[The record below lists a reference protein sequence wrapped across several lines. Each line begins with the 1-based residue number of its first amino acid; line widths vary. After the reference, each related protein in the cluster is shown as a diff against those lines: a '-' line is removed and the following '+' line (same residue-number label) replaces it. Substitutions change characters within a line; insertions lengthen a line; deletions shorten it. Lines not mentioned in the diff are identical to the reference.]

1 VKVHLELQKLEFC
14 GEENFM
20 EQRTKIGYLVGGG
33 LKENFRVRLT
43 VSPQEIQEGAFVVIQ
58 SGEWNYYGIVT
69 DIQLGATDPR
79 FADEQ
84 MEGRFPAHISKAL
97 QGQTLYANLE
107 VLPNLM
113 LEVGPEPGTPAY
125 QQWRGKIEAG
135 LKDEP
140 RILPVKNVP
149 PHHAQVFLADAGDIA
164 EIFGDPSEKGNFI
177 IGYTREQNHPVCI
190 DLEKFVQ
197 RSSGVF
203 GATGTGKSF
212 LTRLV
217 LAGLMHY
224 NKASVF
230 VLDMHNEYGFD
241 DVASDTKKP
250 VTGLKTKFKSKVR
263 IVGLGAGSTIRGQA
277 PDFNLEISTGDI
289 STSDIETLTREL
301 NLRETAPTVLN
312 ALYTSFR
319 EDWFARF
326 RVMNRE
332 EIEVEDEKGKVK
344 RVPHPDS
351 VAAWAGANGVNV
363 MAAEALHDKL
373 RRLFSKPYITEK
385 PAADSV
391 KEIITS
397 LENGQHVILSFGEHE
412 TDLDY
417 LLVSNLL
424 TRKIRAAWE
433 HKTNAFRTHGKE
445 EPRPLVIVVEEAHKL
460 LNREMAAQTTF
471 ATIARELRKYYVTL
485 LIVDQRPSQ
494 IYDEVMSQ
502 LGTRIS
508 GWLGDEDDIHAV
520 LSGLAGREALRG
532 MLARLQPKEE
542 VLLLGWGVP
551 MPLPVR
557 SRRYDE
563 EFWKEL
569 LGGREKRS
577 KEQNLKELGF

>member
-1 VKVHLELQKLEFC
+1 
-14 GEENFM
+14 M
-20 EQRTKIGYLVGGG
+20 EQQRTKVGYLVGGG
-33 LKENFRVRLT
+33 LKENFRVRLI

-69 DIQLGATDPR
+69 DIQLGATDER

-97 QGQTLYANLE
+97 HGQTLYANLE

-113 LEVGPEPGTPAY
+113 LEVGPELGTPEY
-125 QQWRGKIEAG
+125 KDWRGKIDAG
-135 LKDEP
+135 LKDAP
-140 RILPVKNVP
+140 RILPVKNIP
-149 PHHAQVFLADAGDIA
+149 PHHAQVYLANAGDIA
-164 EIFGDPSEKGNFI
+164 EIFGDPANKNNLI

-190 DLEKFVQ
+190 DMEKFVQ

-224 NKASVF
+224 NKASVL

-241 DVASDTKKP
+241 DVASDTKNA

-263 IVGLGAGSTIRGQA
+263 VVGLGGGSTIRGQV

-289 STSDIETLTREL
+289 STADIETLTREL
-301 NLRETAPTVLN
+301 NLKETTPTTLN
-312 ALYTSFR
+312 ALYGSFR
-319 EDWFARF
+319 DEWFARF
-326 RVMNRE
+326 KAMNRDE
-332 EIEVEDEKGKVK
+332 VEVEDEKGKMK
-344 RVPHPDS
+344 KVPHPNS
-351 VAAWAGANGVNV
+351 VAAWANENGVNV
-363 MAAEALHDKL
+363 VAAEALHDKL
-373 RRLFSKPYITEK
+373 RRLFGKPYIAEK

-391 KEIITS
+391 KEIIAS
-397 LENGQHVILSFGEHE
+397 LENGQHVVLSFGEHE
-412 TDLDY
+412 SDLDY

-424 TRKIRAAWE
+424 TRKIRMAWE
-433 HKTNAFRTHGKE
+433 HKTNAFRTHGTSSSSVQ
-445 EPRPLVIVVEEAHKL
+445 EPRQLIIVVEEAHKL

-551 MPLPVR
+551 MPLPVK
-557 SRRYDE
+557 SRRYDDK
-563 EFWKEL
+563 FWDEL
-569 LGGREKRS
+569 LGRKEKKS
-577 KEQNLKELGF
+577 EAQLKKELGY